1 MILEIV
7 GGNIQKERRVVG
19 GLRGIEWLLNAG
31 SGAITNI
38 ADLAARERR

>member
-1 MILEIV
+1 MLLVIV
-7 GGNIQKERRVVG
+7 GGNIQKECRIVG

-38 ADLAARERR
+38 ADLAARGKR